1 MRGEVVEPE
10 KELKIGLVI
19 IGVSVVVSAINI
31 VIIALRLKGVL

>member
-1 MRGEVVEPE
+1 MEPE

>member
-1 MRGEVVEPE
+1 MVEPE

>member
-1 MRGEVVEPE
+1 MEPE
-10 KELKIGLVI
+10 KELKIGLII